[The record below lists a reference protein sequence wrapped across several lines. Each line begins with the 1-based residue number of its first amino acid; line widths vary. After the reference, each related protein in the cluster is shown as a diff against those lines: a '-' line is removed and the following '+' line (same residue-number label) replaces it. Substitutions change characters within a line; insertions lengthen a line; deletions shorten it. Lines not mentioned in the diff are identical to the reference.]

1 MPLFHYQALNAN
13 REPITGQLPAESLA
27 QAVAQLESQG
37 LSVQSISSAPFPG
50 SRGGESPFAADDGS
64 GRAPVERAMIEQA
77 ALEQH
82 MQRVIERGR
91 DILPAL
97 RAYSKELSPGRQRRQ
112 LEDVLRILERGDA
125 AQAASTLAVLPG
137 YWIPLL
143 GAATSSRDPA
153 RILREFLDEFD
164 RAAELHRQWW
174 LTLTYPAILAGLA
187 AAVLSALSI
196 IVIPTFRDIF
206 AGFGLEVPV
215 FTKVILTV
223 ADWIAS
229 GRILIAAV
237 VLIAVAVLLVRTARL
252 LPVSVRNWF
261 GDHVGLRFG
270 QATAIARFS
279 QFTADL
285 LEAELDPPQA
295 IRLAGIATGNSPIR
309 RAAWRVSGDLQ
320 SGRDFV
326 RPASRTIL
334 TATVLHALG
343 CDTSPARIRLLREI
357 SACYAQRVR
366 IRLSWTRGVIEPLA
380 ICAIGLVV
388 GATVLA
394 MFLPLISLIQ
404 GLS

>member
-13 REPITGQLPAESLA
+13 REPVTGQLPAESLA
-27 QAVAQLESQG
+27 QAVAQLEGQG
-37 LSVQSISSAPFPG
+37 LSVQSIASAPVPG
-50 SRGGESPFAADDGS
+50 GRGGESPFAADDAA
-64 GRAPVERAMIEQA
+64 GRAVVERA

-97 RAYSKELSPGRQRRQ
+97 RAYAKELPPGRQRRQ
-112 LEDVLRILERGDA
+112 LDDVLRILERGDA

-153 RILREFLDEFD
+153 RILGEFLDESD

-174 LTLTYPAILAGLA
+174 LTLAYPALLAGLA
-187 AAVLSALSI
+187 AAVLTALSI

-206 AGFGLEVPV
+206 AGFGLQVPV
-215 FTKVILTV
+215 FTKVILTA

-237 VLIAVAVLLVRTARL
+237 VLIAVAALLVRSVRL

-261 GDHVGLRFG
+261 SDHCGVRFG
-270 QATAIARFS
+270 RATAIARFS

-285 LEAELDPPQA
+285 LEAELDTPQA

-309 RAAWRVSGDLQ
+309 RAAWRVAGDLQ
-320 SGRDFV
+320 SGGDFA
-326 RPASRTIL
+326 RPASRSIL

-343 CDTSPARIRLLREI
+343 CDASPAARIRLLREI
-357 SACYAQRVR
+357 SACYAHRAR

-394 MFLPLISLIQ
+394 MFLPLFSLIQ

>member
-13 REPITGQLPAESLA
+13 RELVTGQLPAESLA
-27 QAVAQLESQG
+27 QAVAQVESLG
-37 LSVQSISSAPFPG
+37 LSVQSISNAPVPG
-50 SRGGESPFAADDGS
+50 GREGESPFAADDAS
-64 GRAPVERAMIEQA
+64 GRAVVERA
-77 ALEQH
+77 ALQQH

-97 RAYSKELSPGRQRRQ
+97 RAYSMELPSGRQQRQ
-112 LEDVLRILERGDA
+112 LEEVLRILERGDA
-125 AQAASTLAVLPG
+125 AHAASTLAVLPG

-153 RILREFLDEFD
+153 RILREFLDESD

-174 LTLTYPAILAGLA
+174 LTLAYPVLLAGIA
-187 AAVLSALSI
+187 AAVLTAISI
-196 IVIPTFRDIF
+196 VVIPTFRDIF
-206 AGFGLEVPV
+206 AGFGLQVPV

-237 VLIAVAVLLVRTARL
+237 VLIAVAALLVRGTRL
-252 LPVSVRNWF
+252 WPVSVRNWF
-261 GDHVGLRFG
+261 SDHFG
-270 QATAIARFS
+270 VRYGRATAIARFS

-309 RAAWRVSGDLQ
+309 RAAWRVAGELQ
-320 SGRDFV
+320 SGGDFA
-326 RPASRTIL
+326 RPGNRRIL

-343 CDTSPARIRLLREI
+343 GDSSAAARIRLLREI
-357 SACYAQRVR
+357 SLCYAERAR

-394 MFLPLISLIQ
+394 MFLPLFSLIQ